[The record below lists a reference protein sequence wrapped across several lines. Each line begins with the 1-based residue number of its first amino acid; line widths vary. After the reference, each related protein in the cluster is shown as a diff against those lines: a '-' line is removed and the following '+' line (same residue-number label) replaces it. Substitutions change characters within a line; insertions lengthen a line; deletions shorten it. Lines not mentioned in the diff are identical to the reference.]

1 MEENPRIPKDL
12 GRIKGCAFWDQM
24 AHLAKTLPIVIDRPK
39 GKPHPKWGELIYPLD
54 YGYLQGTSAA
64 DGSGIDVW
72 LGSHADR
79 SLTGILCT
87 YDRFKRDAEL
97 KLLIGCTTEDVQTIL
112 AFQDENMRTLF
123 IPRPEEI
130 E

>member
-12 GRIKGCAFWDQM
+12 GRIKGRAFWDQM

-39 GKPHPKWGELIYPLD
+39 GKPHPRWGGLVYPLD

-64 DGSGIDVW
+64 DGSGIDIW
-72 LGSHADR
+72 LGSLGDR

-87 YDRFKRDAEL
+87 YDRFKCDAEL

-123 IPRPEEI
+123 IPCPEEI
-130 E
+130 K

>member
-12 GRIKGCAFWDQM
+12 GRIKGRAFWDQM

-39 GKPHPKWGELIYPLD
+39 GKPHPRWGELVYPLD

-64 DGSGIDVW
+64 DGSGIDIW
-72 LGSHADR
+72 LGSHPDR
-79 SLTGILCT
+79 FLTGILCT

-112 AFQDENMRTLF
+112 DFQDENMRTLF
-123 IPRPEEI
+123 IPCPEEI
-130 E
+130 K